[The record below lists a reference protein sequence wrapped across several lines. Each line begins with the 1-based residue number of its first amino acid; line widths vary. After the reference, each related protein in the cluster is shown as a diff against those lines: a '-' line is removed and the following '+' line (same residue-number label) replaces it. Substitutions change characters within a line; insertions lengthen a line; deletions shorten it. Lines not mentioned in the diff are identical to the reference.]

1 MYILHTT
8 PTTQRS
14 WNHPKIVFAKL
25 KMLCP
30 SCYMMKEWSDN
41 KQQKMTIMHEI
52 NKLMPHMNLI
62 VNGEVNQAYWKVF
75 KK

>member
-1 MYILHTT
+1 
-8 PTTQRS
+8 
-14 WNHPKIVFAKL
+14 
-25 KMLCP
+25 
-30 SCYMMKEWSDN
+30 MMKEWSDN